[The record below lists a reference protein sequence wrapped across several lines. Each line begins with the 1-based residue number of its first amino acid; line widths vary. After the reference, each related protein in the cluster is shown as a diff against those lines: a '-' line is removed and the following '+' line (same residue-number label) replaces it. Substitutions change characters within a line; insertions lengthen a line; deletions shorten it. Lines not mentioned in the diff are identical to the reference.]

1 MLVAFISDI
10 HGNLPALEAALT
22 DARVRGAEKIYCAGD
37 LTGYGPFPGEIC
49 RILAE
54 KQITTII
61 GNYDAK
67 VIAALHRSA
76 DLKEG
81 MKPGKWKI
89 LEWTCRHIDGDA
101 QRFLSSLPPL
111 HHETLAGRFELLMVH
126 GSPVSSEDTIYPSI
140 TPYGLKKKLAG
151 TTRLDILVC
160 GHTHIPFVRR
170 VAGALVVNCGSAGL
184 PVDGDPRPAYALVQM
199 GQGKPP
205 SARIIRFDYPKA
217 GLFRAIERSSLP
229 RGLSADFN
237 EGNKKRVMP

>member
-22 DARVRGAEKIYCAGD
+22 DARFRGAERIYCAGD
-37 LTGYGPFPGEIC
+37 LTGYGPFPGEVC

-54 KQITTII
+54 EQITTII

-76 DLKEG
+76 DLKQR

-89 LEWTCRHIDGDA
+89 LDWTCGQIDGDA
-101 QRFLSSLPPL
+101 QRFLASLPPL
-111 HHETLAGRFELLMVH
+111 HRETLAGRFKLLMVH
-126 GSPVSSEDTIYPSI
+126 GSPMSAEDAIYPSI

-151 TTRLDILVC
+151 TRLDILVC

-170 VAGALVVNCGSAGL
+170 VAGALVVNCGSAGQ
-184 PVDGDPRPAYALVQM
+184 PVDGDPRPAYALVKIQ
-199 GQGKPP
+199 QGKPP

-217 GLFRAIERSSLP
+217 ELLQAIERSSLP
-229 RGLSADFN
+229 HGLSADFS
-237 EGNKKRVMP
+237 EGNKKREMP

>member
-1 MLVAFISDI
+1 MLIAFISDI

-22 DARVRGAEKIYCAGD
+22 DARDRGAEKVYCAGD
-37 LTGYGPFPGEIC
+37 LTGYGPFPGEVC
-49 RILAE
+49 RIIAE
-54 KQITTII
+54 KQITSII

-89 LEWTCRHIDGDA
+89 LDWTCRQIDGDA

-111 HHETLAGRFELLMVH
+111 HHETLADRFKLLMVH
-126 GSPVSSEDTIYPSI
+126 GSPLSPVDTIYPSI

-151 TTRLDILVC
+151 TRLDILVC

-170 VAGALVVNCGSAGL
+170 VAGILIVNCGSAGH
-184 PVDGDPRPAYALVQM
+184 PVDGDPRPAYALVKMQ
-199 GQGKPP
+199 QGKSP

-217 GLFRAIERSSLP
+217 ALFRAIERSSLP
-229 RGLSADFN
+229 RGLSADFS
-237 EGNKKRVMP
+237 EGNKKREMP

>member
-37 LTGYGPFPGEIC
+37 LTGYGPFPGEVC
-49 RILAE
+49 RVLAGE
-54 KQITTII
+54 KITSII

-67 VIAALHRSA
+67 VIATLHRSA
-76 DLKEG
+76 DLKESL
-81 MKPGKWKI
+81 KPGKWKI
-89 LEWTCRHIDGDA
+89 LEWACRHIDDDA
-101 QRFLSSLPPL
+101 QRFLSSLPSL
-111 HHETLAGRFELLMVH
+111 HRETLAGRFELLMVH
-126 GSPVSSEDTIYPSI
+126 GSPVSVDDAIYPSI

-151 TTRLDILVC
+151 ARLDILVC
-160 GHTHIPFVRR
+160 GHTHIPFARR

-199 GQGKPP
+199 EPGKPP

-229 RGLSADFN
+229 RGLSAEFS
-237 EGNKKRVMP
+237 EGNKKREMP

>member
-22 DARVRGAEKIYCAGD
+22 DARVRGAERVYCAGD
-37 LTGYGPFPGEIC
+37 LTGYGPFPAEVC

-76 DLKEG
+76 ALKEG

-89 LEWTCRHIDGDA
+89 LEWTCRQIDADA
-101 QRFLSSLPPL
+101 QRFLASLPPL
-111 HHETLAGRFELLMVH
+111 HRETLAGRFKLLMVH
-126 GSPVSSEDTIYPSI
+126 GSPMSAEDAIYPSI

-151 TTRLDILVC
+151 TRLDILVC

-170 VAGALVVNCGSAGL
+170 LAGALVVNCGSTGQ
-184 PVDGDPRPAYALVQM
+184 PVDGDPRPAYALVKMQ
-199 GQGKPP
+199 QGKPP

-217 GLFRAIERSSLP
+217 GLLQAIERSSLP
-229 RGLSADFN
+229 RGLSADFS
-237 EGNKKRVMP
+237 EGNKKREMP

>member
-22 DARVRGAEKIYCAGD
+22 DACVRGAERIYCAGD
-37 LTGYGPFPGEIC
+37 LTGYGPFPGEVC

-76 DLKEG
+76 DLKKG

-89 LEWTCRHIDGDA
+89 LEWTCGQIKGDA
-101 QRFLSSLPPL
+101 QRFLASLPPL
-111 HHETLAGRFELLMVH
+111 HRETLAGRFKLLMVH
-126 GSPVSSEDTIYPSI
+126 GSPMSAEDAIYPSI

-151 TTRLDILVC
+151 TRLDILVC

-170 VAGALVVNCGSAGL
+170 VAGALVVNCGSAGQ
-184 PVDGDPRPAYALVQM
+184 PVDGDPRPAYALVKIR
-199 GQGKPP
+199 QGKPP

-217 GLFRAIERSSLP
+217 ELLQAIERSSLP
-229 RGLSADFN
+229 HGLSADFS
-237 EGNKKRVMP
+237 EGNKKREMP

>member
-37 LTGYGPFPGEIC
+37 LTGYGPFPGEVC
-49 RILAE
+49 RILAGQ
-54 KQITTII
+54 QITTII

-89 LEWTCRHIDGDA
+89 LEWTCRHIDGNA
-101 QRFLSSLPPL
+101 ERFLSSLPPL
-111 HHETLAGRFELLMVH
+111 HRETLAGRFELLMVH
-126 GSPVSSEDTIYPSI
+126 GSPVSAEDAIYPSI

-151 TTRLDILVC
+151 TRVHILVC

-170 VAGALVVNCGSAGL
+170 VAGALVVNCGSAGH
-184 PVDGDPRPAYALVQM
+184 PVDGDPRPAYALLKMQ
-199 GQGKPP
+199 QGKPP
-205 SARIIRFDYPKA
+205 SARIIRFDYAKE
-217 GLFRAIERSSLP
+217 GLFGAIERSSLP
-229 RGLSADFN
+229 RSLSADFS
-237 EGNKKRVMP
+237 EGNKKREMP